1 MRKALIVG
9 IDNYPDC
16 PLRGCC
22 NDADKVNELLS
33 RHENG
38 EKNFQTALVKNVKCK
53 GELKRL
59 IEECFNGN
67 SATALF
73 YFSGHGIV
81 DSTGGY
87 LVTPDYSDYN
97 YGVSLHEILTLAN
110 KSKCKNKIIILDSCY
125 SGKMGN
131 IDLTDQNTSI
141 IGEGVTIL
149 TSSRSDE
156 TSTEENGHGLFT
168 SLLLEAL
175 SGCAADLTGN
185 VTPGGIYAYIDKALG
200 VWGQRPVFKTNV
212 TEFVSLRR
220 VKPQVDISVI
230 RKLCEYF
237 QESETNLLLDPSF
250 EPTNSPDAPHEVIEP
265 YANQTN
271 VKIFADLQALESV
284 GIVVPVNEKH
294 MYYAALHYGSCKL
307 TALGKQYW
315 RLVKKGII

>member
-38 EKNFQTALVKNVKCK
+38 EKNFQTAMVKNVKHK

-67 SATALF
+67 AATALF
-73 YFSGHGIV
+73 YFSGHGII
-81 DSTGGY
+81 DSIGGY
-87 LVTPDYSDYN
+87 LVTPDYSDFD
-97 YGVSLHEILTLAN
+97 YGVSLQEVLTIAN
-110 KSKCKNKIIILDSCY
+110 KSRCQNKIIILDSCY
-125 SGKMGN
+125 SGAMGN
-131 IDLTDQNTSI
+131 IDLSGQNTSI

-149 TSSRSDE
+149 TSSRSVE
-156 TSTEENGHGLFT
+156 SSIEERGHGLFT

-175 SGCAADLTGN
+175 SGCAADLTGHI
-185 VTPGGIYAYIDKALG
+185 TPGGIYAYIDKALG
-200 VWGQRPVFKTNV
+200 AWEQRPVFKTNV
-212 TEFVSLRR
+212 TRFVSLRR
-220 VKPQVDISVI
+220 VTPQVDISVI

-237 QESETNLLLDPSF
+237 TESDTNLPLDPSY
-250 EPTNSPDAPHEVIEP
+250 EPSNSPDEPHKVIEP
-265 YANQTN
+265 YADQTH
-271 VKIFADLQALESV
+271 VKIFADLQALEGV
-284 GIVVPVNEKH
+284 GIVVPVNEQH
-294 MYYAALHYGSCKL
+294 MYYAALHSGKCKL

-315 RLVKKGII
+315 KLVKKGMI